1 MWDVIKGTLL
11 QTKAFPTP
19 ITAIILDPAEKH
31 LFSGTADGRIFVNA
45 IDFRCIEDTCFSS
58 EDQQIVLNGH
68 K

>member
-1 MWDVIKGTLL
+1 MITGTLL

-19 ITAIILDPAEKH
+19 ITAIVLDPAEKH

-45 IDFRCIEDTCFSS
+45 IDFRYVKYACFSS